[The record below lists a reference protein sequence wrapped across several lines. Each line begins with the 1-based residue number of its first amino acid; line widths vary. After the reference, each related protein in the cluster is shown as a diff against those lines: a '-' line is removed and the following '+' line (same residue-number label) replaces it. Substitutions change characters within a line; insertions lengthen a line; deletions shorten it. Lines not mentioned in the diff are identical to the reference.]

1 MGSIPIL
8 VKEGS
13 IVPMGPV
20 VQSAAD
26 TEDPLEIRI
35 YSVKDADFLL
45 YEDSGD
51 GYAYEHGGEPWPE
64 IQIVP

>member
-1 MGSIPIL
+1 
-8 VKEGS
+8 
-13 IVPMGPV
+13 MGPV